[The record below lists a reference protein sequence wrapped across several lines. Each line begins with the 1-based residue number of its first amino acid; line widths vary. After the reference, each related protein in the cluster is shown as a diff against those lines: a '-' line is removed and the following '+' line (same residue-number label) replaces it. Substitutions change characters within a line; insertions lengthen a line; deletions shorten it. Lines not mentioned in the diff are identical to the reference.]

1 MALVVKNPPTLRL
14 DKNLLSNSCLRLDMR
29 NAGSINMFSQCCQS
43 DLMVCSGSIHELQ
56 CLVSFLFLCLVISVW
71 GKLIMH
77 HEKAQR
83 FVNRETHYRPYML
96 SFIPNCH
103 TNILH
108 AL

>member
-56 CLVSFLFLCLVISVW
+56 CLVSFFVSLPSYQCL
-71 GKLIMH
+71 GK
-77 HEKAQR
+77 
-83 FVNRETHYRPYML
+83 
-96 SFIPNCH
+96 
-103 TNILH
+103 TNH
-108 AL
+108 AS